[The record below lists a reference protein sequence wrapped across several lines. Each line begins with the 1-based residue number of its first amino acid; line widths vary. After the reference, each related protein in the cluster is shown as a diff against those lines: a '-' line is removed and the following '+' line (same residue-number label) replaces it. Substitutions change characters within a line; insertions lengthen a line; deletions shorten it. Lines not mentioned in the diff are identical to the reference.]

1 MSFSRVMAL
10 PAFVEI
16 GRGLFPRLLELLEDH
31 GLHHERIVVTSG
43 PTFTARL
50 GEDLYHRLQRSAL
63 TARYL
68 QIASSTL
75 SEVERLRETLREIR
89 ATLAIAVGGGKVLDV
104 TKYATYRENVLLVT
118 VPTTPSNDGIA
129 SPVAVLEWEGLT
141 HSMGTQMPTGVVLDL
156 DILEQAPERNV
167 RAGIGD
173 VVANLLAVD
182 DWRLA
187 AEEGRD
193 RYDAVAAM
201 MAATGAEHLLL
212 HDPAEPRRPAF
223 LERLLHALVLS
234 GIAMGL
240 SGSSRPCSG
249 AEHEISHAL
258 DRLFPG
264 LALHGEQV
272 ALGTVFSAYLRNHP
286 LALQIRDFLRRAGL
300 PTRLKDLN
308 LTEEQFL
315 EAVAIAPETRPA
327 RFTYLEFAQPTPE
340 EVHEILLRA
349 EMV

>member
-1 MSFSRVMAL
+1 MNFSRVMAL

-31 GLHHERIVVTSG
+31 GLHHERILVTSG
-43 PTFTARL
+43 PTFTASL
-50 GEDLYHRLQRSAL
+50 GEDLHHRIQRSARI
-63 TARYL
+63 ARYL
-68 QIASSTL
+68 KIESSTL
-75 SEVERLRETLREIR
+75 SEVERLREALREIR

-129 SPVAVLEWEGLT
+129 SPVAVLEWEGAT

-173 VVANLLAVD
+173 VVANLLAVE

-187 AEEGRD
+187 AEQGED
-193 RYDAVAAM
+193 RFDAVPAM
-201 MAATGAEHLLL
+201 MASAGAEHLLL
-212 HDPAEPRRPAF
+212 HDPENPRRPEF
-223 LERLLHALVLS
+223 LERLLNALVLA

-272 ALGTVFSAYLRNHP
+272 ALGTVFSAYLRHHP
-286 LALQIRDFLRRAGL
+286 LADRIRDFLRRAGL
-300 PTRLKDLN
+300 PTRLADLN
-308 LTEEQFL
+308 LTPEDFQR
-315 EAVAIAPETRPA
+315 AVALAPETRPA
-327 RFTYLEFAQPTPE
+327 RFTYLEFARPTPD
-340 EVHEILLRA
+340 EILETLKQA
-349 EMV
+349 GMV

>member
-1 MSFSRVMAL
+1 MTFSRVMAL

-43 PTFTARL
+43 PTSTAPL
-50 GEDLYHRLQRSAL
+50 GEDLHHRIQRSARTSL
-63 TARYL
+63 YL
-68 QIASSTL
+68 KIQNSTL
-75 SEVERLRETLREIR
+75 SEVERLREALREIR

-104 TKYATYRENVLLVT
+104 TKYASYRENVLMVA

-129 SPVAVLEWEGLT
+129 SPVAVLEWEGTT

-156 DILEQAPERNV
+156 DLLERAPLRNV

-187 AEEGRD
+187 AEQGKD
-193 RYDAVAAM
+193 RFDAISAM

-212 HDPAEPRRPAF
+212 HDPSNPRAPQF

-249 AEHEISHAL
+249 AEHEISHAI

-272 ALGTVFSAYLRNHP
+272 ALGTVFSAYLRHHP
-286 LALQIRDFLRRAGL
+286 LAPTIRDFLERAGL
-300 PTRLKDLN
+300 PTRLEHLH
-308 LTEEQFL
+308 LTEDQFL
-315 EAVAIAPETRPA
+315 EVVALAPETRPA
-327 RFTYLEFAQPTPE
+327 RYTLLEHLNPSPQ
-340 EVHEILLRA
+340 EIRA
-349 EMV
+349 VLQRAGMV